1 MYTHLPPVEMPAL
14 IQENRS
20 NGRVYL
26 TPEGYVYPSVTTVLG
41 FGDNPWL
48 DDWVRKV
55 GPEEAKIISA
65 RAAARGTRMHG
76 LLEDVLFN
84 RTAQPSIFDQDMFM
98 AMRKSLDR
106 MDNIRCVEQRLYSD
120 ILRVAGTVDL
130 IADFDQIPSII
141 DWKTSRRLKRRDE
154 IGNYFAQC
162 GAYALAYEERTG
174 VKIPNIVIV
183 MGVDDEPEPLIF
195 IEKAKDWIPEFI
207 KQRKIFRLGMG
218 F

>member
-1 MYTHLPPVEMPAL
+1 MYIHLPPVEISP
-14 IQENRS
+14 IVQENRP
-20 NGRVYL
+20 NGRVYH
-26 TPEGYVYPSVTTVLG
+26 TVDGKVYPSVTTVLG
-41 FGDNPWL
+41 FGSNPWL

-65 RAAARGTRMHG
+65 RAAARGTRIHA
-76 LLEDVLFN
+76 LCEDVLFN
-84 RTAQPSIFDQDMFM
+84 RTAEPSVFDKEMFQTM
-98 AMRKSLDR
+98 LKALPRIN
-106 MDNIRCVEQRLYSD
+106 NIRCVEQRLYSD

-130 IADFDQIPSII
+130 IADFDDIPSII